1 MMMGSA
7 LQILFGI
14 MGIVTALVF
23 VIGLFAKWDST
34 DIKVRAMVV
43 NSVLLVGFFVFESKL
58 NLHYYVKVPADM
70 PYIEPT
76 GNSRQSQALLRLT
89 PTEQELVQAHL
100 GRTYDLADKSER
112 GQTIKEIIEKE
123 TEFSKKQQQELKTEV
138 QAILADDGQTE
149 LRQTVRQG
157 VKFELVHLSM
167 LPSKQLQLDYQ
178 VVNHSALDLRG
189 ITAGL
194 QLTHQPTKFEL
205 HASNYC
211 VINRAASFKPDQ
223 HLSFR
228 CESRVL
234 PDIIW
239 DKVKQAPLTDFGLR
253 PKLQYVQLPQ
263 GKSLMM

>member
-1 MMMGSA
+1 MMGSA
-7 LQILFGI
+7 LQILFGM

-43 NSVLLVGFFVFESKL
+43 NAVILVGFFVFEPKL
-58 NLHYYVKVPADM
+58 KLHYYVKVPADM
-70 PYIEPT
+70 PYIEPSE
-76 GNSRQSQALLRLT
+76 NSRQSQALLRLT
-89 PTEQELVQAHL
+89 PTEQALVQAHL
-100 GRTYDLADKSER
+100 SRTYDLADKSER
-112 GQTIKEIIEKE
+112 GQNIKDILEKE
-123 TEFSKKQQQELKTEV
+123 TEYAKKQEQELKADI
-138 QAILADDGQTE
+138 QAVLADDGQGD
-149 LRQTVRQG
+149 LRQMVRQG
-157 VKFELVHLSM
+157 VKFELVHLSI

-178 VVNHSALDLRG
+178 VINDSELDLRG

-194 QLTHQPTKFEL
+194 QLIHQPTKFEM

-234 PDIIW
+234 PEIIL